1 MAEENGPVNVSVDT
15 SRVSAS
21 SLRDDPAFQMIMA
34 RQEQQTKLQTKAI
47 TEKIGDAITEAAPL
61 IAGLGLL
68 QMTDSPIIALGGA
81 YFGDK
86 IKDAMQERK
95 QRKAANRE
103 EMKLRRMAA
112 DIAVEQ
118 GQFAT
123 REEAL
128 LAISENRQ
136 KEELANTKKEQD
148 ELLERFGILK
158 GQEDATNLQ
167 TEAAEA
173 QIEMAEKVSEAFT
186 PENIAASMDATPG
199 TEEAASVERINP
211 EGMNREQLTQAFRD
225 ANEELREQ
233 AGVKLSGTD
242 QAVVDAI
249 TGLPIS
255 NAEMASR
262 LESSQDALE
271 KIAASM
277 DSFVDLTAMDS
288 EREKQRWMEDREARR
303 EASRG
308 SGPGLVPAAAPAGAM
323 AEEKGGGLGSFFK
336 RKKDPTAGA
345 KEPKGVGV
353 IGKVGRS
360 IGEGVGGVV
369 SGIVQAF
376 GNPGAVKAAGFFAI
390 AFPLIG
396 AGLGGFIAAVSVGI
410 AAASWIMGKALP
422 TLADGMSKLQ
432 PALKGFE
439 ELDGDKLSAAAGGM
453 KDMLGGL
460 ASVGVGGLVSQ
471 LADTS
476 GLSNLARTMKEFEEI
491 DGAKLQLI
499 GPAMT
504 ELGKGLGA
512 TGLGSIV
519 GSIGKLF
526 GGDGPEEQF
535 KAAAR
540 GLMAFSEVDGDKIAK
555 VGPAIGQL
563 GPGIKALSE
572 SGGLLSGIGK
582 AFASFFG
589 VADDPIANVRKFEVL
604 GEPETAA
611 KLQTAGAAVQSL
623 ADGLKSFSSVDTKGF
638 EKIQT
643 AITPLTQ
650 MADAVAKVGPD
661 FGIIMNK
668 TFKSFHHLQGL
679 ETIKWSLLGQG
690 LEKFGNGLE
699 EFADYIDDGEIKT
712 IAEASIAI
720 ERFGKAFRMM
730 NPQIAAVPKST
741 GGGSQKV
748 VPGTAPDAASSTLGQ
763 LIRQRQMEDL
773 ARIQQAQ
780 GGGGTVVTTNVNNS
794 NQTYNRS
801 PINVRSNESTLMRKV
816 AMDYDTAFADF

>member
-34 RQEQQTKLQTKAI
+34 RQEQQAKLQTKAI

-136 KEELANTKKEQD
+136 KEEIANTKKEQD

-186 PENIAASMDATPG
+186 PENIAASMPTPG
-199 TEEAASVERINP
+199 TEDAASVERINP

-277 DSFVDLTAMDS
+277 DSFVDLTAMDA

-308 SGPGLVPAAAPAGAM
+308 GGPGLVPAAAPAGAM
-323 AEEKGGGLGSFFK
+323 PEQKGGGLSSFFK
-336 RKKDPTAGA
+336 RKDKGGEKETGKMGA
-345 KEPKGVGV
+345 V
-353 IGKVGRS
+353 GKVGKA
-360 IGEGVGGVV
+360 VGQGAGGLL
-369 SGIVQAF
+369 SGFVMAM
-376 GNPGAVKAAGFFAI
+376 GNPGMLKAAGIFAVVL
-390 AFPLIG
+390 PLVGVGI
-396 AGLGGFIAAVSVGI
+396 GGFIAAVSAGI

-422 TLADGMSKLQ
+422 TLAEGMERLQ
-432 PALKGFE
+432 PALKSFE

-453 KDMLGGL
+453 ESMLSGL
-460 ASVGVGGLVSQ
+460 ASVGVGGLVSE
-471 LADTS
+471 LADVD
-476 GLSNLARTMKEFEEI
+476 GLSKLAQTMKEFEEI

-535 KAAAR
+535 KSAAR

-572 SGGLLSGIGK
+572 SGGFLEGIGK
-582 AFASFFG
+582 SFAKFFG
-589 VADDPIANVRKFEVL
+589 VADDPISNVRKFEVL

-611 KLQTAGAAVQSL
+611 KLQTAGSAVRSL
-623 ADGLKSFSSVDTKGF
+623 ADGLKSFSDVDTKGF
-638 EKIQT
+638 EKIST

-690 LEKFGNGLE
+690 LEKFGKGLE

-712 IAEASIAI
+712 ISEASIAI

-730 NPQIAAVPKST
+730 NPQIAAVPKPT
-741 GGGSQKV
+741 GGGSQNV
-748 VPGTAPDAASSTLGQ
+748 SMGTAPDASSSTLGQ
-763 LIRQRQMEDL
+763 LIRQRQMEDM

-780 GGGGTVVTTNVNNS
+780 SGGAVVTTNVNNS

-801 PINVRSNESTLMRKV
+801 SMNVRSNESTLMRKV
-816 AMDYDTAFADF
+816 AADYNVAFADW